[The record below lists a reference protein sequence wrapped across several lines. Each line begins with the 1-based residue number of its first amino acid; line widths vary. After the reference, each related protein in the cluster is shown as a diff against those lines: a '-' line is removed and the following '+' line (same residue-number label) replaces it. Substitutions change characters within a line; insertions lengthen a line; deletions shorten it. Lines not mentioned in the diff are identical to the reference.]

1 MELWIVPLIILY
13 AFLHMCQIV
22 LLTNDVDPCQLWH
35 FQEVTLQV
43 LLTEVDLDFL
53 NDILSAIKL
62 PGHLFSLP
70 LAPEE
75 HVLIQLLV

>member
-1 MELWIVPLIILY
+1 MELWVVPLIILY
-13 AFLHMCQIV
+13 AFLHMGQIF

-35 FQEVTLQV
+35 FQKVTLQV

-62 PGHLFSLP
+62 SGHLFSLP
-70 LAPEE
+70 LASEE